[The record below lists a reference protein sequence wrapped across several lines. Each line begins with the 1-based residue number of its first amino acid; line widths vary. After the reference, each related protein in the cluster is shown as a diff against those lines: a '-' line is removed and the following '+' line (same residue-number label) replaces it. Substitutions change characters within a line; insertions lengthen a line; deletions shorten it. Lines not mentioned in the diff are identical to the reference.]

1 MIVNSNDR
9 KFICNSYEEYKFY
22 IEKCFYNQSGNEIW
36 CTHGE
41 KEYPCLS
48 VLVNAEK
55 AVCNY
60 FSVNNEQMY
69 ASLGNINE
77 KGTVDFLDGQYDVAK
92 YQVIAV
98 DKAMKCAMSF
108 YYSEEK
114 PDCIKWEEL

>member
-1 MIVNSNDR
+1 MIVSSNDGN
-9 KFICNSYEEYKFY
+9 FICNSYEEYELCV
-22 IEKCFYNQSGNEIW
+22 EKCFSNKSGNEIW

-48 VLVNAEK
+48 VLVNGEK

-60 FSVNNEQMY
+60 FSDNNEQMF

-77 KGTVDFLDGQYDVAK
+77 KGVVEFLNGQYDVAS

-98 DKAMKCAMSF
+98 DEAMKCVMSF

-114 PDCIKWEEL
+114 PDCVEWEEL